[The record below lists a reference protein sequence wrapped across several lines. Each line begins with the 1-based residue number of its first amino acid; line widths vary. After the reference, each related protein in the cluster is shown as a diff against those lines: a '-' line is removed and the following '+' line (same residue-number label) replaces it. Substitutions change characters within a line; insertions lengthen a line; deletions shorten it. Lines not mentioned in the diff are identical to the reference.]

1 MTSGKRVRP
10 AKNPSKALV
19 YVYDK
24 PLYKYLLESNDLGY
38 LENVFPVFE
47 KISWWKDGKWIE
59 IAFVPCLYRLS
70 MSWCYRATR
79 FTHAV
84 VALVTANAY
93 ISTLGGGYFLCRHL
107 NQAKLMAQLQICVSQ
122 GLQDPILA
130 SKCRVNLA
138 YGAMAQGKFNRAA
151 KILLKEK
158 ENAQKLNSEDLHNV
172 LHAAQVYLKK
182 TIVLHKELLQHQE
195 TDTRRVV
202 DEYYR
207 QRVVQT
213 ES

>member
-1 MTSGKRVRP
+1 MERAGPKAIALASVEDAHVVVRDP
-10 AKNPSKALV
+10 RLYEYLSTHCHEDYLQQHCAALHAT
-19 YVYDK
+19 Y
-24 PLYKYLLESNDLGY
+24 
-38 LENVFPVFE
+38 PV
-47 KISWWKDGKWIE
+47 K
-59 IAFVPCLYRLS
+59 IAFAPRLSMLS

-138 YGAMAQGKFNRAA
+138 YGAMAQGRFKRAHR
-151 KILLKEK
+151 LLQEEGMTA
-158 ENAQKLNSEDLHNV
+158 ENLDSDDLRNV
-172 LHAAQVYLKK
+172 VTAARVYLQK
-182 TIVLHKELLQHQE
+182 TVKLYKERLQHEE
-195 TDTRRVV
+195 TDTTKVF

-207 QRVVQT
+207 QRVVKHR
-213 ES
+213 

>member
-1 MTSGKRVRP
+1 MPMDPGRIVEAAPAGAHVCIHDPHLYDYLSTSQDVSYLRALCP
-10 AKNPSKALV
+10 AIDKAVSHSHKNDAIK
-19 YVYDK
+19 
-24 PLYKYLLESNDLGY
+24 
-38 LENVFPVFE
+38 
-47 KISWWKDGKWIE
+47 
-59 IAFVPCLYRLS
+59 IAFVPALYKLS

-130 SKCRVNLA
+130 SKCRINMA
-138 YGAMAQGKFNRAA
+138 YGAMAQGKFKRAY
-151 KILLKEK
+151 KLLQDESATA
-158 ENAQKLNSEDLHNV
+158 EALQSDDLRNV
-172 LHAAQVYLKK
+172 VHAANVYLRK
-182 TIVLHKELLQHQE
+182 TIVLHKQLLKHEE
-195 TDTRRVV
+195 TDTTRVV

-207 QRVVQT
+207 QRVVKR
-213 ES
+213 

>member
-1 MTSGKRVRP
+1 MGTHIKVAPQTPQICVLDEASRVH
-10 AKNPSKALV
+10 V
-19 YVYDK
+19 YVHDPALMDHLSTSQDLDYLK
-24 PLYKYLLESNDLGY
+24 CLVPVLEGYNQVNIAFQARLYPLY
-38 LENVFPVFE
+38 
-47 KISWWKDGKWIE
+47 
-59 IAFVPCLYRLS
+59 

-130 SKCRVNLA
+130 SKCRINMA
-138 YGAMAQGKFNRAA
+138 YGAMAQGKFKRAQR
-151 KILLKEK
+151 IIQE
-158 ENAQKLNSEDLHNV
+158 EIVHAQALESEDLGNV
-172 LHAAQVYLKK
+172 YKAASIYLKK
-182 TIVLHKELLQHQE
+182 TWQLHRELLQHE
-195 TDTRRVV
+195 ATDTTKVV

-207 QRVVQT
+207 QRVIKK
-213 ES
+213 